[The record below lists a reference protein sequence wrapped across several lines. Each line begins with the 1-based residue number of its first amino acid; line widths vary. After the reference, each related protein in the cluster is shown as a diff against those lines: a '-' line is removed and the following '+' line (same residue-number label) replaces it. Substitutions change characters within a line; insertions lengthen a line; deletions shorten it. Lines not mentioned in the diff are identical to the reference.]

1 MYVIFKYV
9 KIEAVDESPQTE
21 EQTESKAPSTELVTS
36 AVNRSEERPSIATQA
51 ASEDIE
57 VQTVKEIDL
66 DKYETVD
73 KVSVSTVPSMKKE
86 RKTRLLRYNFDY
98 VIYIIEFLISTNSNN
113 NSRKKYPFYLSVL
126 K

>member
-36 AVNRSEERPSIATQA
+36 AVKRSEERPSIATQA